1 MQKTS
6 EEATEATETDKT
18 IEDAATVTEPVKEEG
33 TAKETEPAKAN
44 SKKKAIIIAAVVVA
58 LVVCGLL
65 AWFLVDQH
73 NRQVWEQ
80 EHKAYPVNLTLVVE
94 GYDSSTSTPIPVQ
107 IEGTDFEGNSV
118 STETLVGSN
127 GAEPIS
133 LMRGNYTLSVT
144 ASPISEDGTMFD
156 IPQQWV
162 GKVDWS
168 IDGDST
174 TVYPKGYPDAFL
186 INIHTADPDAQVNAG
201 DVAAAMVYRE
211 VNGQCAVELRRSNW
225 IYMAAEHEIS
235 GFSHTGVSDE
245 ALYETLV
252 ELISGGAV
260 TYEDIAADPDKYFK
274 YSLDYT
280 FVKDAIAPT
289 VVVKDVPPAG

>member
-1 MQKTS
+1 M
-6 EEATEATETDKT
+6 A
-18 IEDAATVTEPVKEEG
+18 
-33 TAKETEPAKAN
+33 
-44 SKKKAIIIAAVVVA
+44 
-58 LVVCGLL
+58 CGLL

-73 NRQVWEQ
+73 NKQVWEQ
-80 EHKAYPVNLTLVVE
+80 EHKAYPVNLTLVAE
-94 GYDSSTSTPIPVQ
+94 GYDSSTATPIPVQ

-162 GKVDWS
+162 GKVEWS

-201 DVAAAMVYRE
+201 DIATAMVYRE
-211 VNGQCAVELRRSNW
+211 VNGQCAVWRFEKRCLLELVYTIGRVHSGNPFLRRFARRPH
-225 IYMAAEHEIS
+225 MLA
-235 GFSHTGVSDE
+235 TQ
-245 ALYETLV
+245 
-252 ELISGGAV
+252 
-260 TYEDIAADPDKYFK
+260 PCM
-274 YSLDYT
+274 
-280 FVKDAIAPT
+280 P
-289 VVVKDVPPAG
+289 

>member
-1 MQKTS
+1 M
-6 EEATEATETDKT
+6 A
-18 IEDAATVTEPVKEEG
+18 
-33 TAKETEPAKAN
+33 
-44 SKKKAIIIAAVVVA
+44 
-58 LVVCGLL
+58 
-65 AWFLVDQH
+65 
-73 NRQVWEQ
+73 
-80 EHKAYPVNLTLVVE
+80 E

-107 IEGTDFEGNSV
+107 IEGTDFDGNSV

-156 IPQQWV
+156 VSESASEFEVVGDSDEGEGQGRATVSFSPLEVEDMTEDMVSESSEKLTSLGYSEEEATKFTDAALAKIEKYQEDLAEKKAAEEAAKKAAEEAAKRHISTDWYEFDIPQQWV

-186 INIHTADPDAQVNAG
+186 INIHTADPD
-201 DVAAAMVYRE
+201 
-211 VNGQCAVELRRSNW
+211 
-225 IYMAAEHEIS
+225 
-235 GFSHTGVSDE
+235 
-245 ALYETLV
+245 
-252 ELISGGAV
+252 
-260 TYEDIAADPDKYFK
+260 KYFK
-274 YSLDYT
+274 NSLDYT
-280 FVKDAIAPT
+280 FVEDTIAPT